1 MRRIKRF
8 SQLWTCRRTCLVA
21 LMLMMLTTASAN
33 PVDVNEAKKIA
44 KNFLEEYAQENHA
57 TKRSSLAKSNELSL
71 ALLVTDTENV
81 VVKNNRAS
89 SVGDNA
95 LLYVFNGINNDCFVI
110 VSGDNN
116 GKQVFAYSTTNA
128 FQTDSLIPA
137 TKVLLERYKATVKAS
152 RIGASQQEDTQ
163 VSALRVPAVVV
174 EPLIKTQ
181 WSQEYPYNY
190 QCPQKWNTRCVVG
203 CTNTA
208 CAQVMNYWQWPKQPT
223 GKVEWSNI
231 AGDYLRMNLE
241 EKPFDWDAMKKT
253 YLPNDVLTDREIDA
267 ISYLMAG
274 VALANGAWF
283 WMNNSS
289 CTPTPF
295 ENTALRKNFMYH
307 CSEVLR
313 YQKMDDTQ
321 WLQYIKTELDASRP
335 ILYAVARIDHAV
347 VLDGYDDVDN
357 VHVNFG
363 WNGDSDGF
371 YSIDGIDNDYYH
383 IDGDDHSYHHDAM
396 IIHIQPNYDGSGKED
411 LLEGSFPL
419 LATKG
424 FVTSAFWK
432 FGSTHYNYSAEDKC
446 WKDEI
451 SGNDYTSLTIP
462 SGYNVE
468 FNVESKF
475 FHDNVVDSLGIC
487 SFNEDGTVMKK
498 WDAGTYWGGTSRSL
512 KILNFSNET
521 VLHTISLAY
530 YKRGVWHKFDDFP
543 SISFYVE
550 PLPPLG
556 SNVVIANSAQQIY
569 AYSTEYA
576 YFSVTLKRQ
585 DEGKIF
591 FGDVDVQLYKG
602 EEKIRSWLCSDILV
616 PDFAFALS
624 NDNNFTRLSW
634 LNGIQGNHLPPGTY
648 QIKVA
653 VRDYGTKEFRY
664 IDALEGN
671 GYSPTLTVTTEDIIG
686 YERGD
691 GLYITDFRVE
701 GAEHGTYHCWMAD
714 DNSYYVK
721 DINNIPIS
729 VTLYNSSDK
738 DIQGDS
744 ILLGNASGWKI
755 IRSQPINVKAKESV
769 TLKFKGEFSNPL
781 YLNSTYFIH
790 YKRYIPWN
798 DNWVEEQIYDNPY
811 IEYPSINYVGFYN
824 NDDAN
829 PLEKLNDDPIINN
842 GKGLQYGKND
852 ILLPSDTKIVSYH
865 DTYLKDATG
874 KIVAQTNWW
883 IGESDKNRI
892 LRLDIRDD
900 VPPGDYY
907 ISINKSAEGSGW
919 ILPNPVYD
927 KTGAILNYP
936 VTLTKNTNIE
946 LISDHKN
953 NGVNY
958 SFASGAV
965 LVRGKSMP
973 VRYCISN
980 PNIGT
985 DYEGTIAVF
994 DDIGNKLSDD
1004 VPVTIKKKCAEKVFG
1019 EIMVTVPA
1027 DYDRDYI
1034 RIYLKEKDNGQTAYS
1049 GITRGSGY
1057 YESYASVVE
1066 PYEAASVPVKDEYV
1080 LVRAKSYHL
1089 KVGDELPTISY
1100 DCFGL
1105 DEGITPVW
1113 ITEPQV
1119 SCSMTATD
1127 ATGVYP
1133 VSITAGVSSNINVD
1147 AYEGGSIEVDKHIL
1161 YAAVED
1167 KTITY
1172 GDKFSI
1178 DDVSIKYDGF
1188 IDGDDETSLKEKP
1201 KAVLRNVNSD
1211 PDDITS
1217 CVIELEGGKSDKY
1230 NIYTRDGYLTV
1241 NKADHKIIWDQNF
1254 ESVKS
1259 GTVIKLNAYATSGNP
1274 LEYTTSNPDIAY
1286 IYTASEYGDS
1296 YDKVVHK
1303 EQYLVLRDKGEVVIT
1318 AYMASTETTS
1328 GTDYY
1333 KDRYNEAY
1341 TPVAKTINVQAGE
1354 TPADDA
1360 LVITAKDYTIKYGDD
1375 LPTFEYTSSG
1385 VTTLNGTPSISCE
1398 ATKTSPI
1405 GTYNIVISKGSVTN
1419 NNTTFV
1425 NGTLTIEKAPLTITA
1440 NSYTIKQGEA
1450 LPAFEATYEGFK
1462 NNETSTVLTK
1472 QPSIT
1477 TTATSASA
1485 PGDYDISISGAEA
1498 QNYEISYVAGK
1509 LTITQSDGITMISLD
1524 QPVDVYNLQ
1533 GQKVLTNTTS
1543 LEGLPKGVYIIN
1555 GRKVVVK

>member
-1 MRRIKRF
+1 MRIIKRF

-33 PVDVNEAKKIA
+33 PVDVNKAKKIA

-116 GKQVFAYSTTNA
+116 GKQIFAYSTTNA
-128 FQTDSLIPA
+128 FRTDSLIPA

-152 RIGASQQEDTQ
+152 RSGALQESGTQQSTFR
-163 VSALRVPAVVV
+163 APAVVV

-190 QCPQKWNTRCVVG
+190 QCPQIGTVRCVTG

-208 CAQVMNYWQWPKQPT
+208 YAQVMNYWQWPKQPN
-223 GKVEWSNI
+223 GKVKWSSE
-231 AGDYLRMNLE
+231 AGDQLKMDLS
-241 EKPFDWDAMKKT
+241 EKPFDWDAMKQT
-253 YLPNDVLTDREIDA
+253 YLPTDVLTDREIDA
-267 ISYLMAG
+267 ISYLMVG
-274 VALANGAWF
+274 VGLANGAWYGVEGPGETGTPVVP
-283 WMNNSS
+283 SS
-289 CTPTPF
+289 
-295 ENTALRKNFMYH
+295 LRTNFQYH
-307 CSEVLR
+307 CSDIIYRQASSDE
-313 YQKMDDTQ
+313 Q
-321 WLQYIKTELDASRP
+321 WLQYIKTELGASRP
-335 ILYAVARIDHAV
+335 ILYCVPRINHV
-347 VLDGYDDVDN
+347 VVVDGYDDGDN

-371 YSIDGIDNDYYH
+371 YSINDDAFFWY
-383 IDGDDHSYHHDAM
+383 DDYM
-396 IIHIQPNYDGSGKED
+396 IKDIRPNYDGTD
-411 LLEGSFPL
+411 EGSTIQEL
-419 LATKG
+419 YATHG
-424 FVTSAFWK
+424 FVKSAYWK
-432 FGSTHYNYSAEDKC
+432 FGSTEYDYSVEDKC
-446 WKDEI
+446 WKEELTGNEYTPLSI
-451 SGNDYTSLTIP
+451 KSGSEVYFRIETDYYDSWYNSSDNTS
-462 SGYNVE
+462 
-468 FNVESKF
+468 
-475 FHDNVVDSLGIC
+475 VDSLGIC
-487 SFNEDGTVMKK
+487 SFNEDGTVKK
-498 WDAGTYWGGTSRSL
+498 VWDTQGVSYGGTSQPL
-512 KILNFSNET
+512 QILNFSNEPE
-521 VLHTISLAY
+521 LHTITLAY
-530 YKRGVWHKFDDFP
+530 RQNGVWRKYSDFP

-556 SNVVIANSAQQIY
+556 SDIIIANSAQQIY
-569 AYSTEYA
+569 AYSTENA
-576 YFSVTLKRQ
+576 YFGVTLKRL

-602 EEKIRSWLCSDILV
+602 DEKIRSWLCSDILV

-811 IEYPSINYVGFYN
+811 IEYPSISCLGFYN
-824 NDDAN
+824 NDEAN
-829 PLEKLNDDPIINN
+829 ALEQLNDDPVINN

-892 LRLDIRDD
+892 LRLYIRDD
-900 VPPGDYY
+900 VPPGDYF
-907 ISINKSAEGSGW
+907 ISINKSADGSGW
-919 ILPNPVYD
+919 TLSNPVYD
-927 KTGAILNYP
+927 KAGAILNYP
-936 VTLTKNTNIE
+936 VTLTKNTDIE

-1004 VPVTIKKKCAEKVFG
+1004 VPVTIKKKCAEKVCG
-1019 EIMVTVPA
+1019 DILVTVPA
-1027 DYDRDYI
+1027 DYDRDII
-1034 RIYLKEKDNGQTAYS
+1034 RIYLKEKDSGQTVYDYVA
-1049 GITRGSGY
+1049 RGSGY
-1057 YESYASVVE
+1057 YNSLNEYICGEQADVQ
-1066 PYEAASVPVKDEYV
+1066 VKDKYV
-1080 LVRAKSYHL
+1080 LLRAKSYYL

-1105 DEGITPVW
+1105 DEGVTPVW
-1113 ITEPQV
+1113 NTEPQV
-1119 SCSMTATD
+1119 SCGITATN
-1127 ATGVYP
+1127 ATGIYP
-1133 VSITAGVSSNINVD
+1133 VSITEGVASNISVD
-1147 AYEGGSIEVDKHIL
+1147 AYEGGVIEVSKGIL
-1161 YAAVED
+1161 YATIED
-1167 KTITY
+1167 QTITY
-1172 GDKFSI
+1172 GDKFSV
-1178 DDVSIKYDGF
+1178 DDVTIKYEGF
-1188 IDGDDETSLKEKP
+1188 AAGDDESSLTEKP
-1201 KAVLRNVNSD
+1201 KAVLNNNNSD
-1211 PDDITS
+1211 PNDITS

-1241 NKADHKIIWDQNF
+1241 NKADHKIIWDQDF

-1286 IYTASEYGDS
+1286 IYTASGYWDS

-1333 KDRYNEAY
+1333 KDRYNETY

-1385 VTTLNGTPSISCE
+1385 VSTLNGTPSITCK
-1398 ATKTSPI
+1398 ATSASSV
-1405 GTYNIVISKGSVTN
+1405 GTYPIVITKGSVTN
-1419 NNTTFV
+1419 YNTTFV

-1509 LTITQSDGITMISLD
+1509 LTITQSDGIKMISLD

-1533 GQKVLTNTTS
+1533 GQKVLTNTTT

-1555 GRKVVVK
+1555 GRKVVIK

>member
-1 MRRIKRF
+1 
-8 SQLWTCRRTCLVA
+8 
-21 LMLMMLTTASAN
+21 
-33 PVDVNEAKKIA
+33 
-44 KNFLEEYAQENHA
+44 
-57 TKRSSLAKSNELSL
+57 
-71 ALLVTDTENV
+71 
-81 VVKNNRAS
+81 
-89 SVGDNA
+89 
-95 LLYVFNGINNDCFVI
+95 
-110 VSGDNN
+110 
-116 GKQVFAYSTTNA
+116 
-128 FQTDSLIPA
+128 
-137 TKVLLERYKATVKAS
+137 
-152 RIGASQQEDTQ
+152 
-163 VSALRVPAVVV
+163 
-174 EPLIKTQ
+174 
-181 WSQEYPYNY
+181 
-190 QCPQKWNTRCVVG
+190 
-203 CTNTA
+203 
-208 CAQVMNYWQWPKQPT
+208 
-223 GKVEWSNI
+223 
-231 AGDYLRMNLE
+231 
-241 EKPFDWDAMKKT
+241 
-253 YLPNDVLTDREIDA
+253 
-267 ISYLMAG
+267 
-274 VALANGAWF
+274 
-283 WMNNSS
+283 
-289 CTPTPF
+289 
-295 ENTALRKNFMYH
+295 
-307 CSEVLR
+307 
-313 YQKMDDTQ
+313 
-321 WLQYIKTELDASRP
+321 
-335 ILYAVARIDHAV
+335 
-347 VLDGYDDVDN
+347 
-357 VHVNFG
+357 
-363 WNGDSDGF
+363 
-371 YSIDGIDNDYYH
+371 
-383 IDGDDHSYHHDAM
+383 
-396 IIHIQPNYDGSGKED
+396 
-411 LLEGSFPL
+411 
-419 LATKG
+419 
-424 FVTSAFWK
+424 
-432 FGSTHYNYSAEDKC
+432 
-446 WKDEI
+446 
-451 SGNDYTSLTIP
+451 
-462 SGYNVE
+462 
-468 FNVESKF
+468 
-475 FHDNVVDSLGIC
+475 
-487 SFNEDGTVMKK
+487 
-498 WDAGTYWGGTSRSL
+498 
-512 KILNFSNET
+512 
-521 VLHTISLAY
+521 
-530 YKRGVWHKFDDFP
+530 
-543 SISFYVE
+543 
-550 PLPPLG
+550 
-556 SNVVIANSAQQIY
+556 
-569 AYSTEYA
+569 
-576 YFSVTLKRQ
+576 
-585 DEGKIF
+585 
-591 FGDVDVQLYKG
+591 
-602 EEKIRSWLCSDILV
+602 
-616 PDFAFALS
+616 
-624 NDNNFTRLSW
+624 
-634 LNGIQGNHLPPGTY
+634 
-648 QIKVA
+648 
-653 VRDYGTKEFRY
+653 
-664 IDALEGN
+664 
-671 GYSPTLTVTTEDIIG
+671 
-686 YERGD
+686 
-691 GLYITDFRVE
+691 
-701 GAEHGTYHCWMAD
+701 MAD

-946 LISDHKN
+946 LISDYKN
-953 NGVNY
+953 NGVTY
-958 SFASGAV
+958 LFANGAV

-1004 VPVTIKKKCAEKVFG
+1004 VPVTIKKLSAEKVFG

-1230 NIYTRDGYLTV
+1230 NIYTKDGYLTV
-1241 NKADHKIIWDQNF
+1241 NKADHKIIWDQDF

-1385 VTTLNGTPSISCE
+1385 VSTLNGTPSITCE
-1398 ATKTSPI
+1398 ATSASSV
-1405 GTYNIVISKGSVTN
+1405 GTYPIVITKGSVTN
-1419 NNTTFV
+1419 YNTTFV

-1462 NNETSTVLTK
+1462 NDETSTVLTK

-1533 GQKVLTNTTS
+1533 GQKVLTNTTT

-1555 GRKVVVK
+1555 GRKVVIK

>member
-1 MRRIKRF
+1 MRKIKRF

-21 LMLMMLTTASAN
+21 LMLMMLTNASAN

-71 ALLVTDTENV
+71 ALMVTDTENV

-116 GKQVFAYSTTNA
+116 GKQIFAYSTTNA
-128 FQTDSLIPA
+128 FRTDSLIPA

-152 RIGASQQEDTQ
+152 RSGALKQDDIQPST
-163 VSALRVPAVVV
+163 LRAPAVVV

-181 WSQEYPYNY
+181 WSQGFPYNY
-190 QCPQKWNTRCVVG
+190 QCPQIGTARCVTG

-208 CAQVMNYWQWPKQPT
+208 YAQVMNYWQWPKQPT
-223 GKVEWSNI
+223 GKVKWTGEYWTDAS
-231 AGDYLRMNLE
+231 GDQLKMDLS
-241 EKPFDWDAMKKT
+241 EKPFDWEAMKKT
-253 YLPNDVLTDREIDA
+253 YLLTDILTDREVDA
-267 ISYLMAG
+267 ISYLMVG
-274 VALANGAWF
+274 VGLANGAEYGIKGPGE
-283 WMNNSS
+283 
-289 CTPTPF
+289 TGTPF
-295 ENTALRKNFMYH
+295 EINSLRNNFQYQ
-307 CSEVLR
+307 CSDLMFR
-313 YQKMDDTQ
+313 HQIDDVQ
-321 WLQYIKTELDASRP
+321 WLQYIKTELDSSRP
-335 ILYAVARIDHAV
+335 ILYCLPKIKHAV
-347 VLDGYDDVDN
+347 VVDGYDDADN
-357 VHVNFG
+357 IHVNFG
-363 WNGDSDGF
+363 WAGLSDGF
-371 YSIDGIDNDYYH
+371 YSIE
-383 IDGDDHSYHHDAM
+383 DDSFFNKSKGVIKVCDAEYM
-396 IIHIQPNYDGSGKED
+396 IIDIQPNYDGSIKE
-411 LLEGSFPL
+411 EPFTPSW
-419 LATKG
+419 KING

-432 FGSTHYNYSAEDKC
+432 FGSTEYHLSIEDNI
-446 WKDEI
+446 WKEDV
-451 SGNDYTSLTIP
+451 SGNEYTTQTMKP
-462 SGYNVE
+462 GY
-468 FNVESKF
+468 FNVQFSVSV
-475 FHDNVVDSLGIC
+475 HDWDYSIDSLGIC
-487 SFNEDGTVMKK
+487 SFNEDGTVKKK
-498 WDAGTYWGGTSRSL
+498 WYSDGSIYGFSSSSL
-512 KILNFSNET
+512 PIMNISKET

-530 YKRGVWHKFDDFP
+530 YRNGAWHKFDDFP

-556 SNVVIANSAQQIY
+556 SDIIIANSAQQIY
-569 AYSTEYA
+569 AYSTENA
-576 YFSVTLKRQ
+576 YFGVTLKRL

-602 EEKIRSWLCSDILV
+602 DEKIRSFLCSNISV
-616 PDFAFALS
+616 PEVDWLPNYENGIA
-624 NDNNFTRLSW
+624 RLSW

-653 VRDYGTKEFRY
+653 VREYGTEEFRY
-664 IDALEGN
+664 VDALEGN
-671 GYSPTLTVTTEDIIG
+671 GYSTTLTVTTEDIPG
-686 YERGD
+686 YERED

-701 GAEHGTYHCWMAD
+701 GAERGTFQYWMAGE
-714 DNSYYVK
+714 NSYYAK
-721 DINNIPIS
+721 DINNIPITL
-729 VTLYNSSDK
+729 TLYNSSNK
-738 DIQGDS
+738 DITNRNIQ
-744 ILLGNASGWKI
+744 I
-755 IRSQPINVKAKESV
+755 IRGDGWEELYSFNINVKAKESV
-769 TLKFKGEFSNPL
+769 TLKFNGRFDNPL
-781 YLNSTYFIH
+781 LFRENYLVSDTHTN
-790 YKRYIPWN
+790 
-798 DNWVEEQIYDNPY
+798 QIINDNPY
-811 IEYPSINYVGFYN
+811 VGYPQIHVLGFYN
-824 NDDAN
+824 NDKDN
-829 PLEKLNDDPIINN
+829 PLEKLNDDPIINE
-842 GKGLQYGKND
+842 GKGLKYGENK
-852 ILLPSDTKIVSYH
+852 IELPSETKITSYH
-865 DTYLKDATG
+865 DTYLIDATG
-874 KIVAQTNWW
+874 KIFAQTNWW
-883 IGESDKNRI
+883 LGKSEFDSK
-892 LRLDIRDD
+892 LRLHIRDD
-900 VPPGDYY
+900 VPPGDYF
-907 ISINKSAEGSGW
+907 ITINKSAEGSGW

-927 KTGAILNYP
+927 KTGAPLKFP
-936 VTLTKNTNIE
+936 VTLKKNTGIE

-973 VRYCISN
+973 VRYCLSN

-994 DDIGNKLSDD
+994 DDTGNKLSDD
-1004 VPVTIKKKCAEKVFG
+1004 VPVTIKKKCAEKVYG

-1027 DYDRDYI
+1027 DYNGNNW
-1034 RIYLKEKDNGQTAYS
+1034 IYLKERDNGETDYS
-1049 GITRGSGY
+1049 FIIRGSGNGE
-1057 YESYASVVE
+1057 YEG
-1066 PYEAASVPVKDEYV
+1066 ASVPVKDEYV

-1089 KVGDELPTISY
+1089 NIGDALPTISY

-1105 DEGITPVW
+1105 DEGVTPVW
-1113 ITEPQV
+1113 TTEPQV
-1119 SCSMTATD
+1119 SCGITATN

-1133 VSITAGVSSNINVD
+1133 VSITAGVSSNINVY
-1147 AYEGGSIEVDKHIL
+1147 AYEGGTIEVDKCTL
-1161 YAAVED
+1161 YATVED
-1167 KTITY
+1167 QVITY
-1172 GDKFSI
+1172 GDKFNVN
-1178 DDVSIKYDGF
+1178 DLAIKYDGF

-1230 NIYTRDGYLTV
+1230 NIYTKDGYLTV
-1241 NKADHKIIWDQNF
+1241 NKADHKIIWDQDF

-1286 IYTASEYGDS
+1286 IYTASEYWDS

-1341 TPVAKTINVQAGE
+1341 TPVAKTINVQAGD

-1385 VTTLNGTPSISCE
+1385 VSTLNGTPSITCE
-1398 ATKTSPI
+1398 ATSASSV
-1405 GTYNIVISKGSVTN
+1405 GTYPIVITKGSVTN
-1419 NNTTFV
+1419 YNTTFV
-1425 NGTLTIEKAPLTITA
+1425 NGMLTIEKAPLTITA

-1533 GQKVLTNTTS
+1533 GQKVLTNTTT

>member
-1 MRRIKRF
+1 MRKIKRF

-152 RIGASQQEDTQ
+152 RSGALKQDDIQPST
-163 VSALRVPAVVV
+163 LRAPAVVV

-181 WSQEYPYNY
+181 WSQGFPYNY
-190 QCPQKWNTRCVVG
+190 QCPQIGTARCVTG

-208 CAQVMNYWQWPKQPT
+208 YAQVMNFWQWPKQPT
-223 GKVEWSNI
+223 GKVKWTGEYWTDAS
-231 AGDYLRMNLE
+231 GDQLKMDLS
-241 EKPFDWDAMKKT
+241 EKPFDWEAMKKT
-253 YLPNDVLTDREIDA
+253 YLLTDVLTDREVDA
-267 ISYLMAG
+267 ISYLMVG
-274 VALANGAWF
+274 VGLANGAEYGVKGPGE
-283 WMNNSS
+283 
-289 CTPTPF
+289 TGTPF
-295 ENTALRKNFMYH
+295 EINSLRNNFLYCCSDRLYH
-307 CSEVLR
+307 
-313 YQKMDDTQ
+313 QKIDDTQ

-335 ILYAVARIDHAV
+335 ILYAVARINHAV
-347 VLDGYDDVDN
+347 VVDGYDDADY

-371 YSIDGIDNDYYH
+371 YSIDSIDNDFHH
-383 IDGDDHSYHHDAM
+383 IDGDDHSYHHDYM
-396 IIHIQPNYDGSGKED
+396 IIHIKPNYDGTEKED
-411 LLEGSFPL
+411 PLEDTFPAL
-419 LATKG
+419 TTKG
-424 FVTSAFWK
+424 YVESAFWK
-432 FGSTHYNYSAEDKC
+432 FGNTHYNYSAEDKC

-487 SFNEDGTVMKK
+487 SFNADGTVMKK

-530 YKRGVWHKFDDFP
+530 YKKGVWHKFDDFP

-569 AYSTEYA
+569 AYSTENA
-576 YFSVTLKRQ
+576 YFGVTLKRQ
-585 DEGKIF
+585 NEGKIF

-686 YERGD
+686 YERED

-701 GAEHGTYHCWMAD
+701 GAERGTFQYWMAGE
-714 DNSYYVK
+714 NSYYAK
-721 DINNIPIS
+721 DINNIPITL
-729 VTLYNSSDK
+729 TLYNSSNK
-738 DIQGDS
+738 DITNRNIQ
-744 ILLGNASGWKI
+744 I
-755 IRSQPINVKAKESV
+755 IRGDGWEELYSFNINVKAKESV
-769 TLKFKGEFSNPL
+769 TLKFNGRFDNPML
-781 YLNSTYFIH
+781 FRENYLVSDTHTN
-790 YKRYIPWN
+790 
-798 DNWVEEQIYDNPY
+798 QIINDNPY
-811 IEYPSINYVGFYN
+811 VGYPQIHVLGFYN
-824 NDDAN
+824 NDKDN
-829 PLEKLNDDPIINN
+829 PLEKLNDDPIINE
-842 GKGLQYGKND
+842 GKGLKYGENK
-852 ILLPSDTKIVSYH
+852 IELPSETKITSYH
-865 DTYLKDATG
+865 DTYLIDATG
-874 KIVAQTNWW
+874 KIFAQTNWRL
-883 IGESDKNRI
+883 GESEFDSK
-892 LRLDIRDD
+892 LRLHIRDD
-900 VPPGDYY
+900 VPPGDYF
-907 ISINKSAEGSGW
+907 ITINKSAEGSGW

-927 KTGAILNYP
+927 KTGAPLKFP
-936 VTLTKNTNIE
+936 VTLKKNTGIE

-973 VRYCISN
+973 VRYCLSN
-980 PNIGT
+980 PNNGT

-994 DDIGNKLSDD
+994 DDTGNKLSDD
-1004 VPVTIKKKCAEKVFG
+1004 VPVTIKKKCAEKAYG

-1027 DYDRDYI
+1027 DYNGNNW
-1034 RIYLKEKDNGQTAYS
+1034 IYLKERDNGETDYS
-1049 GITRGSGY
+1049 FIIRGSGNGE
-1057 YESYASVVE
+1057 YEG
-1066 PYEAASVPVKDEYV
+1066 ASVPVKDEYV

-1089 KVGDELPTISY
+1089 NIGDALPTISY

-1105 DEGITPVW
+1105 DEGVTPVW
-1113 ITEPQV
+1113 TTEPQV
-1119 SCSMTATD
+1119 SCGITATN

-1133 VSITAGVSSNINVD
+1133 VSITAGVSSNINVY
-1147 AYEGGSIEVDKHIL
+1147 AYEGGTIEVDKCTL
-1161 YAAVED
+1161 YATVED
-1167 KTITY
+1167 QVITY
-1172 GDKFSI
+1172 GDKFNVN
-1178 DDVSIKYDGF
+1178 DLVIKYDGF

-1230 NIYTRDGYLTV
+1230 NIYTKDGYLTV
-1241 NKADHKIIWDQNF
+1241 NKADHKIIWDQDF

-1341 TPVAKTINVQAGE
+1341 TPVAKTINVQAGD

-1385 VTTLNGTPSISCE
+1385 VSTLNGTPSISCE
-1398 ATKTSPI
+1398 ATSASSV
-1405 GTYNIVISKGSVTN
+1405 GTYPIVITKGSVTN
-1419 NNTTFV
+1419 YNTTFV

-1462 NNETSTVLTK
+1462 NNETSQVLTK
-1472 QPSIT
+1472 QPSFT
-1477 TTATSASA
+1477 TTATSASD

-1543 LEGLPKGVYIIN
+1543 LEGLTKGVYIIN
-1555 GRKVVVK
+1555 GRKVVIK

>member
-1 MRRIKRF
+1 MRKIKRF

-128 FQTDSLIPA
+128 FRTDSLIPA
-137 TKVLLERYKATVKAS
+137 TKILLERYKATVKAS
-152 RIGASQQEDTQ
+152 RSGALQQADTQ
-163 VSALRVPAVVV
+163 LSTLRAPAVVV

-289 CTPTPF
+289 FTPTPF
-295 ENTALRKNFMYH
+295 ENTALRKNFMYL

-313 YQKMDDTQ
+313 YQEMDDTQ

-396 IIHIQPNYDGSGKED
+396 IIHIQPNYDGTEKED
-411 LLEGSFPL
+411 PLEDTFPAL
-419 LATKG
+419 TTKG
-424 FVTSAFWK
+424 YVESAFWK
-432 FGSTHYNYSAEDKC
+432 FGNTHYNYSAEDKC

-468 FNVESKF
+468 FGVESKF
-475 FHDNVVDSLGIC
+475 FYDNVVDSLGIC
-487 SFNEDGTVMKK
+487 SFNEDGAVIKK

-530 YKRGVWHKFDDFP
+530 YKKGVWHKFDDFP

-569 AYSTEYA
+569 AYSTENA
-576 YFSVTLKRQ
+576 YFRVTLKRQ

-602 EEKIRSWLCSDILV
+602 DEKIRNWLCSNILV
-616 PDFAFALS
+616 PDLELS
-624 NDNNFTRLSW
+624 GDNEYARLSW

-653 VRDYGTKEFRY
+653 VREYGTEEFRY
-664 IDALEGN
+664 VDALEGN
-671 GYSPTLTVTTEDIIG
+671 GYSTTLTVTTEDIPG

-691 GLYITDFRVE
+691 GLYVTDFRVE
-701 GAEHGTYHCWMAD
+701 GAERGTYNATYE
-714 DNSYYVK
+714 NSYYVK
-721 DINNIPIS
+721 DIDNIPIS
-729 VTLYNSSDK
+729 LTLYNPSDK
-738 DIQGDS
+738 DIEDKS
-744 ILLGNASGWKI
+744 IEIVAQRGWQELFTF
-755 IRSQPINVKAKESV
+755 RVNVKSKEST
-769 TLKFKGEFSNPL
+769 TLKFNGKFTNPL
-781 YLNSTYFIH
+781 YYSEDYFVH
-790 YKRYIPWN
+790 S
-798 DNWVEEQIYDNPY
+798 DSHQVGDNPY
-811 IEYPSINYVGFYN
+811 VEYPRVCILSFYN
-824 NDDAN
+824 NDEAN
-829 PLEKLNDDPIINN
+829 PLEQLNDDPVINDGN
-842 GKGLQYGKND
+842 GLQYGINQ
-852 ILLPSDTKIVSYH
+852 IILPSDTKITNYH

-874 KIVAQTNWW
+874 KVVAKTNWW
-883 IGESDKNRI
+883 LAASGWP

-907 ISINKSAEGSGW
+907 LSVSRNADDSGW
-919 ILPNPVYD
+919 TTYSPVYD

-936 VTLTKNTNIE
+936 VTLKKNANVE

-958 SFASGAV
+958 SFASGAI

-973 VRYCISN
+973 VRYCLSN

-985 DYEGTIAVF
+985 DYKGTIAVF
-994 DDIGNKLSDD
+994 DDIGNMLSEEI
-1004 VPVTIKKKCAEKVFG
+1004 PVKIKKKSAEKVYG

-1027 DYDRDYI
+1027 EYDRDYI
-1034 RIYLKEKDNGQTAYS
+1034 KIYLKEKDSEQTEYS
-1049 GITRGSGY
+1049 GIARGSDY
-1057 YESYASVVE
+1057 YESYAGVIE
-1066 PYEAASVPVKDEYV
+1066 PYELALVEVKDKYV

-1089 KVGDELPTISY
+1089 KVGDELPTMSY

-1113 ITEPQV
+1113 TNEPQV
-1119 SCSMTATD
+1119 SSSITVTND
-1127 ATGVYP
+1127 KGVYP
-1133 VSITAGVSSNINVD
+1133 VNITPGVSSNISVD
-1147 AYEGGSIEVDKHIL
+1147 AYEGGSIEVDKHVL

-1167 KTITY
+1167 QTITY
-1172 GDKFSI
+1172 GDEF
-1178 DDVSIKYDGF
+1178 DVDIVPIKYDGF
-1188 IDGDDETSLKEKP
+1188 ADGDDENTLTEKP
-1201 KAVLRNVNSD
+1201 KASLNNTNPD
-1211 PDDITS
+1211 PNDITS
-1217 CVIELEGGKSDKY
+1217 CKIELNGGKSDKY
-1230 NIYTRDGYLTV
+1230 EIHTLDGYLTV
-1241 NKADHKIIWDQNF
+1241 NKADQEIIWDQDF
-1254 ESVKS
+1254 ESVRS
-1259 GTVIKLNAYATSGNP
+1259 GTVIKLNAYARSGNP

-1286 IYTASEYGDS
+1286 IYTASSYWDS
-1296 YDKVVHK
+1296 HDYTVHK
-1303 EQYLVLRDKGEVVIT
+1303 EQYLVLRNEGEVVIT
-1318 AYMASTETTS
+1318 AYLAATGTTS

-1385 VTTLNGTPSISCE
+1385 VSTLNGTPSITCE
-1398 ATKTSPI
+1398 ATSASSV
-1405 GTYNIVISKGSVTN
+1405 GTYPIVITKGSVTN
-1419 NNTTFV
+1419 YNTTFV

-1462 NNETSTVLTK
+1462 NNETSTVLTR

-1485 PGDYDISISGAEA
+1485 PGDYDISINGAEA

-1533 GQKVLTNTTS
+1533 GQKVLTNTTT